1 MRLGW
6 VETSTHGLLAFGS
19 DEHRAVHAG
28 APRPAVFLDRDGVL
42 NELVPDLRTGDPESP
57 LEVSDVRL
65 IAGAA
70 AGAREL
76 ARAGFA
82 LVCISNQPA
91 AAKGKTTIDQLQA
104 VHERVV
110 ELLARELVHLDAS
123 RLCLHHPDGVV
134 AALSGSCDCRKPQ
147 PGMVLDATGAL
158 GLDLGTSW
166 LIGDTSADVEAGH
179 RAGCGTVLIEYP
191 DSAHKR
197 ERVVRADALAQDLA
211 YAAETL
217 LSVTVSD
224 GGAL

>member
-1 MRLGW
+1 MRRDW
-6 VETSTHGLLAFGS
+6 AQTSMHGLLAFGP
-19 DEHRAVHAG
+19 DARWNARAA

-42 NELVPDLRTGDPESP
+42 NELVPDLCSGDPESP
-57 LEVSDVRL
+57 LVVSDVRL

-70 AGAREL
+70 GAARAL

-82 LVCISNQPA
+82 LVCVSNQPA
-91 AAKGKTTIDQLQA
+91 AAKGKATIDQLQA

-110 ELLARELVHLDAS
+110 ELLARERVHLDAS

-179 RAGCGTVLIEYP
+179 RAGCGTMLIEYP
-191 DSAHKR
+191 GSAHKR

>member
-42 NELVPDLRTGDPESP
+42 NELVPDLCSGDPESP

-82 LVCISNQPA
+82 LVCVSNQPA
-91 AAKGKTTIDQLQA
+91 AAKEQARIEQLQA

-110 ELLARELVHLDAS
+110 DLLARERVHLDAS
-123 RLCLHHPDGVV
+123 RLCLHHPRGLAPV
-134 AALSGSCDCRKPQ
+134 LSCLCDCRKPQ
-147 PGMVLDATGAL
+147 PGMLLDATGEL
-158 GLDLGTSW
+158 GLDLGRSW
-166 LIGDTSADVEAGH
+166 MIGDTSADVEAGR

-191 DSAHKR
+191 GSAHKR
-197 ERVVRADALAQDLA
+197 VRAVRADALAQDLKC
-211 YAAETL
+211 AAPML
-217 LSVTVSD
+217 LGVTVSN